1 MPELDVHGRSIFY
14 ERRGEGEPLVLIMGL
29 SGNSLT
35 WGEPFLSLLERDFD
49 VIAFDNRGIGRS
61 GPAHEDF
68 TISDLAADTAG
79 LLSALRLDAA
89 HVMGISM
96 GGMIAQQLALDHRE
110 RVRGL
115 VLGCTYAGGP
125 GARLTDPAV
134 AQSLADPMLA
144 GDREAAVRA
153 AWQANVAAPYAAD
166 EQAFARFHELAVR
179 HPPPLPTIVRQ
190 TLAVTG
196 HDLSARLGE
205 IEAPTLVLHGTED
218 RMLDVVNG
226 RLVAAA
232 IPGARLEIFEG
243 VGHLFFWEQPERSA
257 ELVRDFLLDVDRST
271 VAAAPDVA

>member
-1 MPELDVHGRSIFY
+1 MPELDVHGRSVFY

-61 GPAHEDF
+61 GPTHEDF
-68 TISDLAADTAG
+68 TIADLAADTAG

-115 VLGCTYAGGP
+115 VLGCTYPGGP

-134 AQSLADPMLA
+134 AESLAKPVLA
-144 GDREAAVRA
+144 GDREAAVHA
-153 AWQANVAAPYAAD
+153 TWEANVAAPYAAD
-166 EQAFARFHELAVR
+166 EQAFARFRELAVR

-196 HDLSARLGE
+196 HDLSARLAE

-226 RLVAAA
+226 RLIAAL
-232 IPGARLEIFEG
+232 IPGARLEIFDG

-257 ELVRDFLLDVDRST
+257 ELVRDFLLEVDRST